1 MDIGRVYGRYLPLVP
16 GQTPAARSD
25 PKRSF
30 FGKENLMLNRTS
42 AYASSGRPRLTDAE
56 IDELAVK
63 YDFQNMTR
71 EDYDGFLDD
80 LVEKGVLTKAETA
93 YFGYGGTVRLDAMD
107 SKIMVVS
114 LAGQDRNYSQNT
126 PFLRDGVHGD
136 GDMVAWLAELTIP
149 LIRRRSRE

>member
-30 FGKENLMLNRTS
+30 FGKENLMLNRTN

-56 IDELAVK
+56 VNELAVK
-63 YDFQNMTR
+63 YDFRNMTR

-114 LAGQDRNYSQNT
+114 LAGSQ
-126 PFLRDGVHGD
+126 LRPEYAVPQRRGTRRRRHGGLAGGADGVNG
-136 GDMVAWLAELTIP
+136 LF
-149 LIRRRSRE
+149 R